1 MITTLEKRKIKLL
14 GQIEKLKREIDG
26 LKCLECRETA
36 LCNRTGSVSSI
47 IPDRLRENSV
57 N

>member
-1 MITTLEKRKIKLL
+1 MITTLEERKIKLL

-26 LKCLECRETA
+26 LKCLEGREVA
-36 LCNRTGSVSSI
+36 LYNRTGSVRSI

>member
-14 GQIEKLKREIDG
+14 GRIEKLKREIDE
-26 LKCLECRETA
+26 LKYLEYREIA

-47 IPDRLRENSV
+47 IPDRLREDSV
-57 N
+57 D